1 MPARNHIFLVGLPY
15 VYRMS
20 EHHPM
25 DSTRPLSPPRFPSGV
40 HFRPWVPVRR
50 AWALVALLMGAVLGG
65 CSGDAGD
72 SDISGSES
80 LRVAVSIPPLAWTAQ
95 ALAPEGSHVFSLVEP
110 GVSPHGAALSP
121 SQARDLAG
129 ADLVVLVGWN
139 LEPAI
144 ERALVTGRNAPRIL
158 RMSEIL
164 EEAGIDP
171 PPLFSYD
178 GGQAGSDS
186 HDHGH
191 EDPDDRAT
199 PGTHEHGRDHHQDQ
213 ADTHEHGESAHGH
226 HHHGPEDPHAW
237 LDPGAMEALIRA
249 LAEALDASDEAV
261 DRALAEVELVDSEY
275 REALAGVRR
284 RILVT
289 HHDGFGWLAR
299 RYGLNVGGVIRP
311 GGLVETRPSDVARIV
326 EVVERNSLGGIF
338 VEPQFG
344 DRAAMRIR
352 DLTGVEIFVLDP
364 LGSGD
369 WPATM
374 RANLV
379 QLKEGLNREPTP
391 IRPGSAGMA
400 LSP

>member
-1 MPARNHIFLVGLPY
+1 
-15 VYRMS
+15 
-20 EHHPM
+20 M
-25 DSTRPLSPPRFPSGV
+25 DSTRPPSPPRILPV
-40 HFRPWVPVRR
+40 AHFRPWTSVGRS
-50 AWALVALLMGAVLGG
+50 AALAALLMGAVLGG

-72 SDISGSES
+72 PDTSGTES
-80 LRVAVSIPPLAWTAQ
+80 LRIAVSIPPLAWTAQ
-95 ALAPEGSHVFSLVEP
+95 SLAPEGSRVFSLVEP

-144 ERALVTGRNAPRIL
+144 ERALVTGRNAPRVL

-164 EEAGIDP
+164 EEAGIEP
-171 PPLFSYD
+171 PPLFSYE
-178 GGQAGSDS
+178 GGQAGSDR

-191 EDPDDRAT
+191 EDRDDRAA
-199 PGTHEHGRDHHQDQ
+199 PGTHEHSHDQ
-213 ADTHEHGESAHGH
+213 ADPHGHGESAHGH

-249 LAEALDASDEAV
+249 LAEALDAPDEV
-261 DRALAEVELVDSEY
+261 LDRALAEVAMVDSEY

-284 RILVT
+284 RVLVT

-299 RYGLNVGGVIRP
+299 RYELDVGGVIRP

-326 EVVERNSLGGIF
+326 EVVEQNSLGGIF

-379 QLKEGLNREPTP
+379 QLTEGLNREPTP
-391 IRPGSAGMA
+391 IRSGSAGMA

>member
-1 MPARNHIFLVGLPY
+1 M
-15 VYRMS
+15 
-20 EHHPM
+20 
-25 DSTRPLSPPRFPSGV
+25 
-40 HFRPWVPVRR
+40 
-50 AWALVALLMGAVLGG
+50 
-65 CSGDAGD
+65 
-72 SDISGSES
+72 
-80 LRVAVSIPPLAWTAQ
+80 
-95 ALAPEGSHVFSLVEP
+95 
-110 GVSPHGAALSP
+110 
-121 SQARDLAG
+121 
-129 ADLVVLVGWN
+129 
-139 LEPAI
+139 
-144 ERALVTGRNAPRIL
+144 
-158 RMSEIL
+158 
-164 EEAGIDP
+164 
-171 PPLFSYD
+171 
-178 GGQAGSDS
+178 
-186 HDHGH
+186 
-191 EDPDDRAT
+191 
-199 PGTHEHGRDHHQDQ
+199 
-213 ADTHEHGESAHGH
+213 
-226 HHHGPEDPHAW
+226 
-237 LDPGAMEALIRA
+237 IRA